1 VKKILKALVYT
12 FIAFY
17 FTGSLVNA
25 FFFSGDILYGYI
37 LVILALGVVN
47 FVFPHLAAIL
57 SLPSRGPFALILS
70 CGITFVMLYLLSAF
84 LPQFDQSVGRIP
96 DLIIFGFV
104 IPSIGLTQMWALLAS
119 SALLT
124 FIYKFLTFLG
134 STKEKK

>member
-1 VKKILKALVYT
+1 VKKILKTFVYT

-17 FTGSLVNA
+17 FTRVLINA
-25 FFFSGDILYGYI
+25 FFFSGDVLYGYL
-37 LVILALGVVN
+37 LVIFALALVN
-47 FVFPHLAAIL
+47 FVFPHLASLL
-57 SLPSRGPFALILS
+57 SLPSKGPFAFILS
-70 CGITFVMLYLLSAF
+70 SGIMFVMLYLLSAF

-104 IPSIGLTQMWALLAS
+104 IPSIGLSQMWALLAS

-134 STKEKK
+134 TAKDKK

>member
-1 VKKILKALVYT
+1 MKKILKTLVYT

-25 FFFSGDILYGYI
+25 FFFSGDILYGYL
-37 LVILALGVVN
+37 LVILALAVVN
-47 FVFPHLAAIL
+47 FVFPHLATML
-57 SLPSRGPFALILS
+57 SLPSKGPFAFILS
-70 CGITFVMLYLLSAF
+70 CGINFVMLYLLSAF

-104 IPSIGLTQMWALLAS
+104 IPSIGLTQMWALLVS

>member
-1 VKKILKALVYT
+1 MKKILKTLVYT

-25 FFFSGDILYGYI
+25 FFFSGDVLYGYI
-37 LVILALGVVN
+37 LVILALAVVN
-47 FVFPHLAAIL
+47 FVFPHLAAVL
-57 SLPSRGPFALILS
+57 SLPSKGPFAFVLS

>member
-1 VKKILKALVYT
+1 MKKILKALVYT

>member
-1 VKKILKALVYT
+1 MRKILRVVIYT

-17 FTGSLVNA
+17 FTGVIVNA
-25 FFFSGDILYGYI
+25 FYFSGDILYGYV
-37 LVILALGVVN
+37 LVILALSIVN

-57 SLPSRGPFALILS
+57 SLPAKGPFGLMLS
-70 CGITFVMLYLLSAF
+70 AGIMFVMLYLLGYV

-124 FIYKFLTFLG
+124 FIYKFLAFLG
-134 STKEKK
+134 STKDKK